1 MRKYP
6 QICDVQSCFLCSG
19 CLPEWREAIAQYKNN
34 TRFRKGAV
42 IFNEGDPVTGMFFVY
57 SGKVKI
63 HMKWGQ
69 EKELVVRFAREGDII
84 GYRGLGKELVYPVSA
99 TALEEAV
106 VCFVEIAFFESTLKV
121 NPSFTYELMKF
132 YANELQEAERR
143 IRNLVH
149 MDAKGRIAETLLML
163 KRTFGVNKNG
173 FIDITLTK
181 QDIASYCGTT
191 YETFSRIAGELERNK
206 IIRTSGKNVAIVKER
221 QLHELILF

>member
-1 MRKYP
+1 MRNSP
-6 QICDVQSCFLCSG
+6 QICDVHSCFLCSR
-19 CLPEWREAIAQYKNN
+19 CLPEWREAIGNYKKNA
-34 TRFRKGAV
+34 RFKKGGI
-42 IFNEGDPVTGMFFVY
+42 IFNEGDPVKGMFFVY

-99 TALEEAV
+99 TALEDVV
-106 VCFVEIAFFESTLKV
+106 VCFVEISFFETTLKV
-121 NPSFTYELMKF
+121 NPNFTYELMKF
-132 YANELQEAERR
+132 YANELQEAEHR

-149 MDAKGRIAETLLML
+149 MDVKGRVAETLLML
-163 KRTFGVNKNG
+163 KRTFGVNKSG

-191 YETFSRIAGELERNK
+191 YETFSRVAAELERNK
-206 IIRTSGKNVAIVKER
+206 IIRTSGKNVAIVKEQNLR
-221 QLHELILF
+221 ELILY